1 MLDRLLKRLIGG
13 QAAPG
18 AAAPSQPRPASA
30 PPARAPLFKSDM
42 ERGRECLA
50 KGDIEGARTAFER
63 ELANDPLSGPAHA
76 ALAELDRRDGRI
88 DAAIAH
94 YMTVTVRHP
103 DEPAILNN
111 LGSLYIETGQ
121 FEEAIRRLE
130 RAVAFAPDMTPAREN
145 LARALF
151 NARRFEEAETHE
163 RVLVARNPDSVA
175 LHFRLGHMLL
185 MEGKLDE
192 GWPEHEWRL
201 REPGF
206 EQGVAGL
213 PRWDGS
219 DAAGKSIRVIAEQG
233 LGDAILFSRFVTML
247 AARGAEVEFLVPPTL
262 ARLFAASFASE
273 RVRVRTDAAPDALG
287 LDAHVH
293 LLSLP
298 YRLAVPRDALRADGA
313 YLRVPHEAREKW
325 QPRIAPLPGFK
336 VGIAWAGHPERRGDE
351 SRTIAPEIL
360 TPLAMA
366 APGITWVS
374 LQAGL
379 APDAPRPFPIMTDPM
394 GDVTDYADTAAII
407 EALDLVVSAD
417 TSVAHAAAALGKP
430 VILLAPHNV
439 CWRWDMGGVESP
451 WYPGVK
457 VFRARGRGEWGAVVE
472 NASAAIAEAA
482 ANVKL

>member
-1 MLDRLLKRLIGG
+1 MLGRLLKRLLGG
-13 QAAPG
+13 EPAREPAAPPPART
-18 AAAPSQPRPASA
+18 AAGQ
-30 PPARAPLFKSDM
+30 PARAPLLKSDM
-42 ERGRECLA
+42 EHGRECLA
-50 KGDIEGARTAFER
+50 KGDTEGARAAFER
-63 ELANDPLSGPAHA
+63 ELARDPLSGPAHA

-121 FEEAIRRLE
+121 FDEAIRRLE
-130 RAVAFAPDMTPAREN
+130 RAVAFAPDMIPAREN
-145 LARALF
+145 LTRALF
-151 NARRFEEAETHE
+151 NARRFAEAETHE

-185 MEGKLDE
+185 MEGNIDE
-192 GWPEHEWRL
+192 GWPEYEWRL
-201 REPGF
+201 RRPGF
-206 EQGVAGL
+206 EWGVAGL

-219 DAAGKSIRVIAEQG
+219 DPAGKAIRVITEQG
-233 LGDAILFSRFVTML
+233 LGDAILFSRFVQTL
-247 AARGAEVEFLVPPTL
+247 ASRGARVEFLVRPAL
-262 ARLFAASFASE
+262 ERLFRASLESDA
-273 RVRVRTDAAPDALG
+273 VRVTSDPAGDVAG
-287 LDAHVH
+287 LDAHIH

-298 YRLAVPRDALRADGA
+298 YRLGITRDALRATGP
-313 YLRVPHEAREKW
+313 YLRAPDEARATW
-325 QPRIAPLPGFK
+325 HPRIASLQGFK
-336 VGIAWAGHPERRGDE
+336 VGIAWAGNPERRGDE

-366 APGITWVS
+366 APELTWVG

-394 GDVTDYADTAAII
+394 GDVADYADTAAII
-407 EALDLVVSAD
+407 EALDLVVSVD

-430 VILLAPHNV
+430 VVLLAPHNV

-457 VFRARGRGEWGAVVE
+457 VFRARGQGEWSAVVDS
-472 NASAAIAEAA
+472 ASAAIAEAA
-482 ANVKL
+482 AGYL